1 MVATSWTRVMLN
13 VPVKVM
19 EVGVV
24 MLRNVVSYQPAGV
37 PLSVGDVLHS
47 TSVLVSAE
55 HTQSQSSCGL
65 FEPGCCDYLKNGRG
79 QYVIHGVPPY

>member
-1 MVATSWTRVMLN
+1 MFCQLTVALTRQLNTRVMVATSWTRVMLN

-24 MLRNVVSYQPAGV
+24 MLRNVVSYQPAGA

-47 TSVLVSAE
+47 TSENVLCDRSTHRWYVD
-55 HTQSQSSCGL
+55 HTQ
-65 FEPGCCDYLKNGRG
+65 
-79 QYVIHGVPPY
+79 